1 MAKSSNLELCRL
13 RNKKGQCL
21 MHITA
26 MVGEPAI
33 ARFLRDIHCRG
44 NFKDVRYCH
53 KDKWTVR

>member
-53 KDKWTVR
+53 RD